1 MRYMGDIPKCIR
13 RIFVMRKK
21 VITTAVLVIALF
33 AMSQAEPALASKN
46 IAADTQLS
54 IITAK
59 EIAPQWN
66 STSMVS
72 PTISISD
79 KKISASVII
88 APKKQS
94 TASKGTLY
102 LEKKSG
108 RSWKPVASWPINATG
123 TVKLAKTYT
132 GTSGITYRTRVV
144 VTTGADKI
152 DKASDERT
160 V

>member
-1 MRYMGDIPKCIR
+1 
-13 RIFVMRKK
+13 MRKK

-123 TVKLAKTYT
+123 TVSLTKPYT
-132 GTSGITYRTRVV
+132 GKSGATYRTRVV

-152 DKASDERT
+152 DRTSAERT